1 MSAVNSELADAF
13 WITKVEVELLVGLAR
28 VLVDRVTVLPSSE
41 IEELPIDWL
50 PVNLV
55 SLLAVPE
62 PTMVE
67 LPVPQLP
74 SVVQIS

>member
-1 MSAVNSELADAF
+1 MSAVNSGLADAF